1 MVSFPLPP
9 LEVNV
14 MKMNK
19 LKRYKT
25 TFHGLFLLYH
35 SPISIVLSSPVIM
48 DPPKKKSFREEASVF
63 ISRTVTILT
72 QLHSNTRSDW
82 LSRIG

>member
-1 MVSFPLPP
+1 MRLLFKIISPIISDMVSFPLPP

-19 LKRYKT
+19 LKRYKS

-48 DPPKKKSFREEASVF
+48 DPSKKKSFREEAAVF

-72 QLHSNTRSDW
+72 
-82 LSRIG
+82 